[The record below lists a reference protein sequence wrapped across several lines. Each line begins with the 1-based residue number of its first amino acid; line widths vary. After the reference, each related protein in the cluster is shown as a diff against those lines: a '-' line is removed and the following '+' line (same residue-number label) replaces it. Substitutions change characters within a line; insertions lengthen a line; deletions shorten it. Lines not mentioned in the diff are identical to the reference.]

1 MPKAGPRFHSP
12 PISTSLTLAG
22 YHTGTARRKI
32 SLAKR
37 CDAQIFVASGACL
50 RSSWRMKWRIC
61 WAISI
66 DATVVAQLVPDVS
79 DVAVGPFGFI
89 TVHARDPNGSIEP
102 PF

>member
-1 MPKAGPRFHSP
+1 
-12 PISTSLTLAG
+12 
-22 YHTGTARRKI
+22 
-32 SLAKR
+32 
-37 CDAQIFVASGACL
+37 
-50 RSSWRMKWRIC
+50 MKWRIC

-79 DVAVGPFGFI
+79 DVTVGPFGFI